1 MKIPDFT
8 GLTIREIKEFT
19 AELELNQELLD
30 LAELLE
36 QDQRKGVK
44 KIAAQLRNKLAEKQA
59 VKDKWEKMAELER
72 RMYEQGYQAVIGI
85 DEAGRGPLAGPVVAA
100 AVLLNPAKAIY
111 GLDDSKKLSKK
122 KREELL
128 EELFKYA
135 KVGIGTASSREID
148 KYNIREATFAA
159 MKRAV
164 KDLLPQLEVKPD
176 LLLVDGNAEIPDL
189 TIEQKTIIDGDAKI
203 NAIAAASIA
212 AKVHRDNIIFEFAE
226 KYPQYNFK
234 ANKGYGTAEHIAA
247 LEKYGASPIHRRSFG
262 RVPERS

>member
-1 MKIPDFT
+1 MKFPDFS
-8 GLTIREIKEFT
+8 GFTIKEIKEFT
-19 AELELNQELLD
+19 AQLELNQELLD

-44 KIAAQLRNKLAEKQA
+44 KIASQLRNKLAEKQA

-100 AVLLNPAKAIY
+100 AVLLNPAEAIY
-111 GLDDSKKLSKK
+111 GLDDSKKLSQKR
-122 KREELL
+122 REELL

-176 LLLVDGNAEIPDL
+176 LLLVDGNAEIPGL
-189 TIEQKTIIDGDAKI
+189 RIEQKTIIDGDAKI
-203 NAIAAASIA
+203 NAVAAASIA